1 MCESTRDMMA
11 SFFHLVPG
19 ITSFADGQRSD
30 LNTGAATPGA
40 PTKHVSAQAAV
51 SASKNPIV
59 PAPIGQFA
67 PPGSPVKMASVIIVP
82 IIMKP
87 PYPPAPVR
95 LVKLRKFHFVVARW
109 VHGRLRLGIRLAHTH
124 RSGDH
129 KTAQRTQSQEKITP
143 GSCVRFQVAGQ
154 QAANRLSEKFW
165 RHHKYS
171 IIILPFFNSVRL
183 RGAFN
188 DLRQMELRGTSQ

>member
-95 LVKLRKFHFVVARW
+95 LVKLRKFDLVTTGQRTRCIQWPGNRPINGKFTGGNRNASQHAETLQEISARE
-109 VHGRLRLGIRLAHTH
+109 RRRLG
-124 RSGDH
+124 
-129 KTAQRTQSQEKITP
+129 KTGKDVSD
-143 GSCVRFQVAGQ
+143 RFQ
-154 QAANRLSEKFW
+154 E
-165 RHHKYS
+165 
-171 IIILPFFNSVRL
+171 
-183 RGAFN
+183 
-188 DLRQMELRGTSQ
+188 